1 MFQPSTLIHLRKTT
15 IDDLDF
21 IDELESDPQNAK
33 FIIPWSAEKHISSLI
48 TNDILHIIIEEK
60 AGHTP
65 VGYLILAGLTNPN
78 QSIELVRITIREK
91 GKGYGKEAF
100 RLVKDWVFTK
110 TNANRLWLDV
120 KTTNDRA
127 VKLYEKQGFTKEGTL
142 RECLL
147 TEGTFESLHIMAIL
161 KREFFQNKK

>member
-1 MFQPSTLIHLRKTT
+1 
-15 IDDLDF
+15 
-21 IDELESDPQNAK
+21 
-33 FIIPWSAEKHISSLI
+33 
-48 TNDILHIIIEEK
+48 
-60 AGHTP
+60 
-65 VGYLILAGLTNPN
+65 LILAGLTNPN

-91 GKGYGKEAF
+91 GKGYAKETF

-127 VKLYEKQGFTKEGTL
+127 IKLYEKQGFTKEGTL